1 MTMVELQETLA
12 AALQDVMDDSKPATE
27 HAKALAKAEAA
38 ARIAKQMINNADVI
52 LRTDKLSD
60 RHDRI
65 DRVVG

>member
-12 AALQDVMDDSKPATE
+12 KALEDVMNDEKPTE
-27 HAKALAKAEAA
+27 EHIKALSKAEAA